1 MSARCRQKVRN
12 RPGRGLGPAPVQR
25 FWHDIRGGS
34 LVEIAFLIPL
44 LVLLAIGGIE
54 FGMIALHKMAANSA
68 ARAGVQYGAL
78 DLTTAANTAGMEEAA
93 RDDLGNAADGTLIN
107 ARQYCYCPTEGE
119 VACTATCADG
129 SFTMM
134 YVEVSVH
141 DEYKYILGY
150 PGIASSFP
158 IDARAHMRVR

>member
-1 MSARCRQKVRN
+1 MSTRRRQRMGNRSGRAFGLAFAR
-12 RPGRGLGPAPVQR
+12 R
-25 FWHDIRGGS
+25 FWRDIRGGS

-54 FGMIALHKMAANSA
+54 FGMIALHKMAANNA
-68 ARAGVQYGAL
+68 ARACVQYGAL
-78 DLTTAANTAGMEEAA
+78 DLTTAANTTGMEDAA
-93 RDDLGNAADGTLIN
+93 RDDLGNAADGALIN

-150 PGIASSFP
+150 PGIASTFP
-158 IDARAHMRVR
+158 IDATAHMRVR